1 LRAGAIRRIV
11 SAETS
16 MLSSRLLPLL
26 VLCPAPAAVAADASE
41 QWIRSHVRLET
52 PDGRDSG
59 SSYTLLVGPDD
70 GRMKTRRVLL
80 TTLDGRQLVA
90 DFSVKTGRTAGE
102 PASRWLNLFLL
113 PGGRHLNI
121 SIVANQYELQ
131 FGGEA
136 VQVLALEDAPRSA
149 GEFGQVRE
157 MIAPSLLAG
166 VRELVRLGLDL
177 EPGWREEAEL
187 LAATLLLGDDQLEPI
202 PEQRPRVLVEPSP
215 FDPHQQPLPAEL
227 EFGPQYFVAR

>member
-1 LRAGAIRRIV
+1 
-11 SAETS
+11 
-16 MLSSRLLPLL
+16 
-26 VLCPAPAAVAADASE
+26 
-41 QWIRSHVRLET
+41 VRLET
-52 PDGRDSG
+52 PDGRDTG

-80 TTLDGRQLVA
+80 TTLGGRQLVA
-90 DFSVKTGRTAGE
+90 DFSVKTGRHAGE
-102 PASRWLNLFLL
+102 PVSRWLNLFLL

-136 VQVLALEDAPRSA
+136 VQVLPLEAAPRSA

-157 MIAPSLLAG
+157 VIAPSLLAG

-187 LAATLLLGDDQLEPI
+187 LAATFLFGDDLLEAV
-202 PEQRPRVLVEPSP
+202 PEQKPRVLVEPSP

-227 EFGPQYFVAR
+227 EFGPQYFVER